1 MAEPA
6 TTTEG
11 TEAPGGHHEAAGFP
25 PFKTETFP
33 SQLFWLVITFV
44 VLSAA
49 KIMLLRA
56 EKAKGL

>member
-1 MAEPA
+1 MTGGTDPHLAEA
-6 TTTEG
+6 IELIFHRA
-11 TEAPGGHHEAAGFP
+11 ELLRKAI
-25 PFKTETFP
+25 
-33 SQLFWLVITFV
+33 LFV